1 MIDLKKAYKRFRA
14 WQENPFSYAMDETQ
28 THHCHNCGYEYV
40 GNFCPRCSQKA
51 NMGEVS
57 WTSVREG
64 VMEIWGMG
72 SRSMTYTIW
81 QLLWRP
87 GYFVRDYITGKRQV
101 SFPPVKMLLIVA
113 ILVTLIEQL
122 FFPVEPKPLSDYEGM
137 DAINVFLEWSKK
149 NQGWGNLAIY
159 SMMIL
164 PTWLLFR
171 YSPRCTAHTLPQGFF
186 LQVFMCVLVL
196 IITLLTRIFT
206 PLGALL
212 PIYYF
217 LTYYQLFGY
226 GVWGT
231 LWRLT
236 LCSFISILMVVL
248 IVLTAI
254 DYGAMESFSETEVP
268 AWSMKIFIAIIVG
281 SISGIIVLVS
291 YFINHWVEKRRTK
304 KQKQKKE

>member
-28 THHCHNCGYEYV
+28 THHCHNCDYEYV

-101 SFPPVKMLLIVA
+101 SFAPVKMLLIVA

-122 FFPVEPKPLSDYEGM
+122 FFPVETQSLSDYEGM
-137 DAINVFLEWSKK
+137 NAINVFLEWSKK

-159 SMMIL
+159 SMMIF
-164 PTWLLFR
+164 PTWLMFR
-171 YSPRCTAHTLPQGFF
+171 YSPQCSAHTLPQGFF
-186 LQVFMCVLVL
+186 LQVFMCVLSL
-196 IITLLTRIFT
+196 IFT
-206 PLGALL
+206 ILSKLFAPFLALIPL
-212 PIYYF
+212 YYI

-226 GVWGT
+226 GLWGT
-231 LWRLT
+231 LWRLGVCNVIAT
-236 LCSFISILMVVL
+236 LIGISIVFLAV
-248 IVLTAI
+248 
-254 DYGAMESFSETEVP
+254 DYGAIESFRELDVP
-268 AWSMKIFIAIIVG
+268 TWFMRFFIALLGIG
-281 SISGIIVLVS
+281 ISGVVVLVS

-304 KQKQKKE
+304 KQKKE